1 LETSLNNKKI
11 KSDFFLIFQSA
22 IPNPKSAITQGG
34 FMEEVKFKDTSD
46 IEAFE
51 STPLEERMAV
61 FNTYD
66 LIKTGAAINPD
77 ATAISFFLSSD
88 TYDRPMTGTYRD
100 LTANIT
106 RTANVFHDLGI
117 GPTDVIS
124 YLLPNLPHTH
134 YVLWGG
140 EAAGIVNPINPLL
153 EPATIAEICQAAGT
167 KVLVALAEFPESDIW
182 QKAMKVRKALPDL
195 KAVIRVMGPSDEKE
209 GIYAYDE
216 IIGRYSGEKLDSNR
230 IIDPREMASM
240 YHTGGT
246 TGIPKLAPHTHFNE
260 TAMAYMLAAAAELN
274 TGETALC
281 GLPLFHVNGTTVT
294 GSTPFLIG
302 AHVVLLGPRG
312 YRDPAVMQNFYK
324 IVDHYKAVTFSSVP
338 TVLSILLDIPV
349 GDADISSLRYAIC
362 GAAPLSVE
370 LFKRFEAHSGMKILE
385 GYGLT
390 EGTCASSFNPYHGRQ
405 KIGSIGLRLP
415 YMQMKIFIVDE
426 GGMFLRETEIDEIGS
441 VCIQGP
447 NVFSGYLDDAH
458 NRGIWPK
465 EGWLNTG
472 DLGRKD
478 ADGYFWLTG
487 RTKELII
494 RGGHNIDPAVI
505 EDPLYRLPG
514 VQVAAAVGRPD
525 PHAGEVPVAFVQLQ
539 EAAELTPEQILDYL
553 KEEIGERAAVP
564 KEVIITE
571 EVPLTPVGKIFKP
584 ALRWQ
589 AIRKVYQTEME
600 KIDDLL
606 ASLEVTVTE
615 DKIHGAMVAITAKA
629 SPDTSHDHIRDRVN
643 DILARYTVKYKL
655 TIN

>member
-1 LETSLNNKKI
+1 
-11 KSDFFLIFQSA
+11 
-22 IPNPKSAITQGG
+22 
-34 FMEEVKFKDTSD
+34 MEDAKFKNISD

-51 STPLEERMAV
+51 STPIEKRMEV

-66 LIKTGAAINPD
+66 LIQKGAAINPD
-77 ATAISFFLSSD
+77 ATAISFFLSGD
-88 TYDRPMTGTYRD
+88 TYDQPVAVTYRD
-100 LTANIT
+100 LTTNIT
-106 RTANVFHDLGI
+106 RTANLFHDLGV
-117 GPTDVIS
+117 GPTDVVS

-182 QKAMKVRKALPDL
+182 EKAMKIRKELPDL
-195 KAVIRVMGPSDEKE
+195 KAIIRVMGPSDEKE
-209 GIYAYDE
+209 GIYGYDE
-216 IIGRYSGEKLDSNR
+216 FVGRYHGDKLDSNR
-230 IIDPREMASM
+230 RIDPRDIASM

-246 TGIPKLAPHTHFNE
+246 TGTPKLAPHTHFNE
-260 TAMAYMLAAAAELN
+260 AAMAYMIAAAAELN
-274 TGETALC
+274 RGEAALC

-312 YRDPAVMQNFYK
+312 YRDPGVMQNFYK

-338 TVLSILLDIPV
+338 TVLSVLLDIPV
-349 GDADISSLRYAIC
+349 ADADISSLRYAIC

-415 YMQMKIFIVDE
+415 YMQMKIFIVGE
-426 GGMFLRETEIDEIGS
+426 GGKRLREAETDEIGS

-458 NRGIWPK
+458 NQGIWPR

-472 DLGRKD
+472 DLGRQD

-539 EAAELTPEQILDYL
+539 EAADLTPAQILAYL
-553 KEEIGERAAVP
+553 EKEIGERAAVP
-564 KEVIITE
+564 KEVSIIK

-589 AIRKVYQTEME
+589 AIQKVYQTELD
-600 KIDDLL
+600 KINDLI

-615 DKIHGAMVAITAKA
+615 DKVHGSMVAIAIKA
-629 SPDTSHDHIRDRVN
+629 APGISNDQIREQVS
-643 DILARYTVKYKL
+643 DILARYTVKYRL
-655 TIN
+655 EII

>member
-1 LETSLNNKKI
+1 
-11 KSDFFLIFQSA
+11 
-22 IPNPKSAITQGG
+22 
-34 FMEEVKFKDTSD
+34 MEEVKFKDTSD